1 MEGKDG
7 VIYFLES
14 TVTKDAYGVEHESF
28 TSREVLCRVFSITRT
43 EFFSAGR
50 NGLNP
55 EYMFKIFSG
64 DYAGER
70 TCKYEDMTYAI
81 YRTYNPPGEDYIE
94 LYAQT
99 EGGANGKGNTG
110 QLQSGDSGNT

>member
-1 MEGKDG
+1 MAGKDG
-7 VIYFLES
+7 VIYFLKS
-14 TVTKDAYGVEHESF
+14 TVTKDVYGVEHESF
-28 TSREVLCRVFSITRT
+28 EHREVFCQVFSITRT

-55 EYMFKIFSG
+55 DFMFKVFSG
-64 DYAGER
+64 DYEEER
-70 TCKYEDMTYAI
+70 TCKYEGVSYAI

-110 QLQSGDSGNT
+110 QLQSADTSDT

>member
-28 TSREVLCRVFSITRT
+28 TSRQVFCRVFSITRT

-55 EYMFKIFSG
+55 DFMFKVFSG
-64 DYAGER
+64 DYSGER
-70 TCKYEDMTYAI
+70 TCKYGGASYAI
-81 YRTYNPPGEDYIE
+81 YRTYNPPGEDDIE
-94 LYAQT
+94 LYAQI
-99 EGGANGKGNTG
+99 EGGANGKSEPEQLPSGNTG
-110 QLQSGDSGNT
+110 DT